1 MALADTLDTAERAQQ
16 FRVRS
21 RAVTPDDAALWHH
34 EPGTPIVRLSQREAM
49 EHVRGRL
56 VSQPARSGD
65 RAYFQGPAM
74 TLAARLAGYGYVG
87 DGQTTTVMGH
97 PESTLADVAALR
109 PARILASATW
119 IDELGAH
126 LHATPAG
133 RGESLAEA
141 LGSAGYEHG
150 CGGSASAEPP
160 PHGSANACA
169 LSNPSARSRRATAR
183 AARGSG
189 RAPERGLAGLRR
201 AVLRR
206 PSREV
211 VRAPGRRSAPASGH
225 LDQTRTVGSNS
236 FRCSSTAKRSVMPA
250 M

>member
-34 EPGTPIVRLSQREAM
+34 EPGTPVIRLSQREAM

-65 RAYFQGPAM
+65 HAYFQGPAM

-141 LGSAGYEHG
+141 LGLGW
-150 CGGSASAEPP
+150 
-160 PHGSANACA
+160 
-169 LSNPSARSRRATAR
+169 LRARLRRQRLRGAATAR
-183 AARGSG
+183 LGERLGSLESLGPLSAATARVLAEAGVPLSAASPDYGAPSAAAR
-189 RAPERGLAGLRR
+189 PERSSKPQADGPHLR
-201 AVLRR
+201 
-206 PSREV
+206 
-211 VRAPGRRSAPASGH
+211 PAI
-225 LDQTRTVGSNS
+225 
-236 FRCSSTAKRSVMPA
+236 
-250 M
+250 